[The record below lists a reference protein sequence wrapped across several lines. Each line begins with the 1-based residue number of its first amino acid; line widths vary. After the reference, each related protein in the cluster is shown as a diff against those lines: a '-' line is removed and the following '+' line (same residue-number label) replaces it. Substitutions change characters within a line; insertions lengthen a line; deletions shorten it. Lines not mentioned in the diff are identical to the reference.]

1 MTDLAHEI
9 RYAPRR
15 VNATPCVFVGAAWV
29 AHAVVTPLAV
39 LHTPA
44 ALRPQRMLREALRQ
58 AWSDKCRR
66 LRAQPGES
74 LDASPYAAGATVSL
88 FSATAPRN
96 TRITSRTLRT
106 PTNVCS
112 SRTGR

>member
-1 MTDLAHEI
+1 MIAGESGQTAHDGSGA
-9 RYAPRR
+9 RNTVCAPVCQRHALR
-15 VNATPCVFVGAAWV
+15 FVGAAWV
-29 AHAVVTPLAV
+29 ARAVVTPLAV

-44 ALRPQRMLREALRQ
+44 ALASLV
-58 AWSDKCRR
+58 DKCRW